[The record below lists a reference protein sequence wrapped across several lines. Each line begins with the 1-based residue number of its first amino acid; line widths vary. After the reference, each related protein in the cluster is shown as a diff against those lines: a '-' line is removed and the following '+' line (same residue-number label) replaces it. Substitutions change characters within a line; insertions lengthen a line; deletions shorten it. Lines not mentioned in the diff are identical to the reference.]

1 MAEKRKK
8 EKITY
13 IDDGRTLADMS
24 NVADS
29 GFTRR
34 SDESRPPIRFGDAWH
49 TFWDSL
55 KMMLLPAA
63 VLIGGMGAL
72 YFLMWLA
79 LKFLAK

>member
-1 MAEKRKK
+1 MGKK
-8 EKITY
+8 EKKEKVTY

-24 NVADS
+24 GVRGS
-29 GFTRR
+29 GLTPRKG
-34 SDESRPPIRFGDAWH
+34 DNRPPVRFGDAWH
-49 TFWDSL
+49 TYWDSF

-63 VLIGGMGAL
+63 VLIGGMGLL